1 MNALSYQAPVN
12 AGEIVLPSDGTAS
25 PYELNPVAGVQ
36 YASATPANA
45 PVMVGGVQLS
55 AQQAREYGFISDT
68 QNQVEVV
75 TPAKGTLDQAT
86 DASLSDYSQNDVRNS
101 SSDDDDAGFEATAP
115 ELDSGTQEVLESLLS
130 DRGDVAMQA
139 INSVLDGGD
148 LTEANLSDLA
158 NASGLSFEQAQHAF
172 EDVTEH
178 LDGLLGGQSS
188 LLSLAAE
195 SDSTA
200 TKSAILSAL
209 HGSPEEAQRL
219 IAAASSTMDV
229 SSQREAL
236 VDALEE
242 NGYAVTFQQGRLYLQ
257 GNEFPVSQP
266 WSRVFS
272 QFELDIT

>member
-1 MNALSYQAPVN
+1 MNYNSYNAP
-12 AGEIVLPSDGTAS
+12 ADPTAITLPSDGTAT
-25 PYELNPVAGVQ
+25 PYDLNPVAGVQ
-36 YASATPANA
+36 QASATPADA
-45 PVMVGGVQLS
+45 PVMVGGIQLS

-68 QNQVEVV
+68 QNQVEVL

-86 DASLSDYSQNDVRNS
+86 DASLSDS
-101 SSDDDDAGFEATAP
+101 SKPDADAQRIDDDAGFEATAP
-115 ELDSGTQEVLESLLS
+115 ELDAGTQEVLENLLS

-148 LTEANLSDLA
+148 LTEANLSEIA
-158 NASGLSFEQAQHAF
+158 NASGLNFEQAQHAF
-172 EDVTEH
+172 ENVTEH
-178 LDGLLGGQSS
+178 LDSLLGGQSS
-188 LLSLAAE
+188 MLSLAAE
-195 SDSTA
+195 SDSAA

-242 NGYAVTFQQGRLYLQ
+242 KGYAITFQQGRLYLQ
-257 GNEFPVSQP
+257 GNEFPVAQP

-272 QFELDIT
+272 QFDLDLT

>member
-1 MNALSYQAPVN
+1 MNYSSYNAP
-12 AGEIVLPSDGTAS
+12 ADPTAITLPSDGTAT
-25 PYELNPVAGVQ
+25 PYDLNPVAGVQ
-36 YASATPANA
+36 QASATPADA
-45 PVMVGGVQLS
+45 PVMVGGIQLS

-75 TPAKGTLDQAT
+75 TPAKGTLDQAA
-86 DASLSDYSQNDVRNS
+86 DASLPDYSQNDVHNS
-101 SSDDDDAGFEATAP
+101 SSDDDTGFEDAAP
-115 ELDSGTQEVLESLLS
+115 ELDSGTQEVLENLLS

-158 NASGLSFEQAQHAF
+158 NASGLNFEQAQHAF
-172 EDVTEH
+172 ENVTEH
-178 LDGLLGGQSS
+178 LDSLLGGQSS

-195 SDSTA
+195 SDSAA

-219 IAAASSTMDV
+219 IAAASSTMDL
-229 SSQREAL
+229 SSHREAL
-236 VDALEE
+236 VDALEA
-242 NGYAVTFQQGRLYLQ
+242 NGYAITFQQGRLYLQ
-257 GNEFPVSQP
+257 GNEFPVTQP

-272 QFELDIT
+272 QFDLDIN

>member
-1 MNALSYQAPVN
+1 MNYNSYNAP
-12 AGEIVLPSDGTAS
+12 ADPAAITLPSDGTAT
-25 PYELNPVAGVQ
+25 PYDLNPVAGVQ
-36 YASATPANA
+36 QASATPADA
-45 PVMVGGVQLS
+45 PVMVGGIQLS
-55 AQQAREYGFISDT
+55 AQQAREYGFLASENTAQIDVNSIPSSPAPVSNSPVSD
-68 QNQVEVV
+68 
-75 TPAKGTLDQAT
+75 
-86 DASLSDYSQNDVRNS
+86 SSQNDVHNS
-101 SSDDDDAGFEATAP
+101 SSDDDTGFEDAAP
-115 ELDSGTQEVLESLLS
+115 ELDSGTQEVLENLLS
-130 DRGDVAMQA
+130 ERGDVAMQA

-158 NASGLSFEQAQHAF
+158 NASGLNFEQAQHAF
-172 EDVTEH
+172 ENVTEH
-178 LDGLLGGQSS
+178 LDSLLGGQSS

-195 SDSTA
+195 SDSAA

-219 IAAASSTMDV
+219 IAVASSTMDV

-272 QFELDIT
+272 QFDLAIN